1 MDSAR
6 VHFEVFVRK
15 KPGSSWSL
23 EMATENR
30 SLAMETAED
39 LVKEGHVAAAKV
51 TKETLDEE
59 TREFQTVS
67 ILNVGAPEAARK
79 KPVAAQELEPLC
91 VTPQDLYTVHARD
104 RIGRLLE
111 AWLNRNRATPFEL
124 LHRPDLI
131 EQLEAA
137 GSELQHAIQKISVPE
152 AQARGRTVHD
162 LMRTFHALVQ
172 RAIDRVMR
180 DSKRGALPDID
191 KEGFA
196 AVCVRVVRDP
206 DNAYLVGA
214 GVAASIAPSR
224 SWTEKINRLLDL
236 ADGAPSEG
244 PARKLAISVLE
255 QPLAEIL
262 VCKPGLDD
270 ILGKG
275 MDLGGDLAAL
285 TRLAACEAVEVL
297 IGMEPS
303 VAKIMPPLSPG
314 AKRLAG
320 WLGAEDFADVRTAL
334 GKRILQEL
342 NGNRRL
348 RPSDAAGE
356 IDVLRGL
363 AMALTAAAGKLL
375 PLDDVQEAFSA
386 RSKMLV
392 AGDFVEA
399 YLGPEK
405 TAREEAEALVW
416 LTENVIGASN
426 KRLAARWLRG
436 TISSLRFDQELKA
449 GEETAAVKLAALA
462 SLQRAVG
469 RCGMMEED
477 RDPIQAKLG
486 DMGGAVEA
494 AAKLTASIAKAPAPA
509 IHRLTLLLRLASGES
524 APLGPAA
531 DRARAE
537 AMKLVRHDDTRAE
550 LSQAPDQASAV
561 RDLIQQA
568 GLAA

>member
-1 MDSAR
+1 MDNAR

-30 SLAMETAED
+30 ALAMTTAED
-39 LVKEGHVAAAKV
+39 LVKEGHVVAAKV

-67 ILNVGAPEAARK
+67 ILNVGTKEAARK
-79 KPVAAQELEPLC
+79 PAIAQDLEPLC

-104 RIGRLLE
+104 RIGQLLE

-131 EQLEAA
+131 ETLEAA
-137 GSELQHAIQKISVPE
+137 GSELQHAIQKIAVPE

-180 DSKRGALPDID
+180 DSRKGVLPDID

-196 AVCVRVVRDP
+196 VCCVRLARDP
-206 DNAYLVGA
+206 EGTYLVGA
-214 GVAASIAPSR
+214 GVAASIAPAR

-236 ADGAPSEG
+236 ADGAPAEG
-244 PARKLAISVLE
+244 APRKLAVAVLE

-262 VCKPGLDD
+262 VCRPGLDD

-285 TRLAACEAVEVL
+285 TRLAACEAVEAL
-297 IGMEPS
+297 IGIEPS
-303 VAKIMPPLSPG
+303 VAKVMPPLSPG
-314 AKRLAG
+314 AKRLAA

-334 GKRILQEL
+334 GKRILREL
-342 NGNRRL
+342 NGPRRL
-348 RPSDAAGE
+348 RPTDAAGE

-363 AMALTAAAGKLL
+363 AMSLTAAAGKLL
-375 PLDDVQEAFSA
+375 PLEDVQSAFSA

-392 AGDFVEA
+392 TGDFVEA
-399 YLGPEK
+399 YLGPNK

-416 LTENVIGASN
+416 LAENVIGPAN
-426 KRLAARWLRG
+426 KRLAARWLAAV
-436 TISSLRFDQELKA
+436 ISSLRFDQELKTSA
-449 GEETAAVKLAALA
+449 ETPANKLAALA
-462 SLQRAVG
+462 ALQRAVG
-469 RCGMMEED
+469 RCGLMEED

-486 DMGGAVEA
+486 AMGGTIEA
-494 AAKLTASIAKAPAPA
+494 DAKLTASIAKAGAPA
-509 IHRLTLLLRLASGES
+509 VHRLTLLLRLASGEA

-531 DRARAE
+531 DRARVE
-537 AMKLVRHDDTRAE
+537 ALKLVRHDDTRAE
-550 LSQAPDQASAV
+550 LSQAPDQAGAV